1 MKYSFC
7 NKGLKAGS
15 GIAIRI
21 KELVLNNYLK
31 NNNTIIIDPNEEYKH
46 LMKLMN
52 KKKDD

>member
-15 GIAIRI
+15 WIATKI

-31 NNNTIIIDPNEEYKH
+31 NENTIIIDPNEEYKH
-46 LMKLMN
+46 LIKLIN
-52 KKKDD
+52 KKR